1 VSQPAPDTREVT
13 NFGGNLRFTPR
24 RYYVPQSEGEVLE
37 ILDRHAREQIRVVG
51 SRHAWSEGIVSTDVI
66 IDLSRLNT
74 VEISEPASG
83 EILATVGGGCQIK
96 HLLEQLHAR
105 SGSTLPSL
113 GLITEQT
120 IAGAISTATHGSGK
134 SSMSHYMEEIRT
146 AAYDSDTGR
155 ARVYVWNSGDE
166 LRAARCSLGCLGV
179 ILSVRF
185 RCVPQYLI
193 AEHVERFT
201 GIDPILARED
211 EFPLQQFY
219 LLPHLWAWY
228 VQRRR
233 TSPDLRRSWYA
244 GLYRVYWFLGIDV
257 ALHLII
263 KFMVSFMKS
272 GRLARFYYRHILP
285 PAIMKNVT
293 IVDSSDKTLVME
305 HELFRHLE
313 IEVFVSRRHVCRA
326 AAFVQDILAAF
337 DSPAGELS
345 AETRQ
350 DLQRIGMEQEL
361 QGLRGTFTHHY
372 AVTFRRVLPDDT
384 LISMT
389 ADAEEPWYAISFITY
404 VVPRDRFLA
413 MGTFLLR
420 CMIPLYGA
428 RPHWGKF
435 CPLTRD
441 EAAQL
446 YPRLADF
453 RAICRRVDPLGVF
466 QNDFTRRVLGFGES
480 S

>member
-1 VSQPAPDTREVT
+1 VHQTPSNTREII

-24 RYYVPQSEGEVLE
+24 CCYAPQSEGEVLE

-66 IDLSRLNT
+66 IDLCRLST
-74 VEISEPASG
+74 VEISESAPG
-83 EILATVGGGCQIK
+83 EIQATVGGGCQIK
-96 HLLEQLHAR
+96 HLLGQLQAR
-105 SGSTLPSL
+105 SGTTLPSI

-134 SSMSHYMEEIRT
+134 HSMSHYMEEIRT
-146 AAYDSDTGR
+146 AAYDPETGR

-185 RCVPQYLI
+185 RCVPQYLV
-193 AEHVERFT
+193 AEHVEQCA
-201 GIDPILARED
+201 GIDPILARE
-211 EFPLQQFY
+211 EEYPLQQFY
-219 LLPHLWAWY
+219 LVPHLWGWY

-244 GLYRVYWFLGIDV
+244 GLYRLYWFLGIDLT
-257 ALHLII
+257 LHLTV
-263 KFMVSFMKS
+263 KFIVSLMKS
-272 GRLARFYYRHILP
+272 RRMARFYYRHILP

-293 IVDSSDKTLVME
+293 IVDLSDKTLVME

-313 IEVFVSRRHVCRA
+313 IEIFVSRGHLGRA
-326 AAFVQDILAAF
+326 AAFVQEILAAF
-337 DSPAGELS
+337 DSRTAELS
-345 AETRQ
+345 SETRQ
-350 DLQRIGMEQEL
+350 DLQRIGMENALED
-361 QGLRGTFTHHY
+361 LRGTYTQHY

-389 ADAEEPWYAISFITY
+389 AGADEPWYAISFITY
-404 VVPRDRFLA
+404 FEPRDAFLA
-413 MGTFLLR
+413 MGTFLMR
-420 CMIPLYGA
+420 CMIRLFAA

-435 CPLTRD
+435 CPLTRE
-441 EAAQL
+441 EAEQL

-453 RAICRRVDPLGVF
+453 RTICRRVDPHGVF
-466 QNDFTRRVLGFGES
+466 QNDFTRRVLGFGEPS
-480 S
+480 